1 MNPDCIIDM
10 RFITFIKCYLYHQV
24 PVARKALYII
34 LLGLIGSP
42 LFSQTG
48 GDNVYEFL
56 NLTHSSLITSLGGA
70 NVSLFTDDL
79 NMAYHNPALLNSG
92 MDNSLAIN
100 YVNYFAG
107 INYGMTMYSRSYAGI
122 GNFAA
127 GLTYLNYGTFQET
140 DESGNITGTFT
151 AAEYALSM
159 IYSRTI
165 DSLFSIGV
173 NLKPVLSNLEKYTSF
188 GLALDAGASYHS
200 RNNLFSAGLAI
211 KNIGMQITTYTGGA
225 REKLPFEIQAGVTQ
239 RLGHAPFRFS
249 LTLRHLEK
257 FDMTYNYPSSVNPA
271 STQSGNDGFGENL
284 LRHMILGAE
293 IIPQKNF
300 YFSAGYNYQRRKEL
314 QVDSNVSTVGFSW
327 GFGINTSFMSLGF
340 GRATYHLAGTSTDI
354 SLIIRPDKLYKKLSR
369 K

>member
-1 MNPDCIIDM
+1 MLSLPS
-10 RFITFIKCYLYHQV
+10 L

-42 LFSQTG
+42 LFPQTG
-48 GDNVYEFL
+48 GDHVYDFL
-56 NLTHSSLITSLGGA
+56 NLTHSSLVTSLGGT
-70 NVSLFTDDL
+70 NVSLYTDDL
-79 NMAYHNPALLNSG
+79 NMAYYNPALLGSA

-107 INYGMTMYSRSYAGI
+107 INYGMTMYSKSFEGI

-127 GLTYLNYGTFQET
+127 GMTYLNYGTFQET

-159 IYSRTI
+159 IYSRTV
-165 DSLFSIGV
+165 DSLFSFGV
-173 NLKPVLSNLEKYTSF
+173 DLKPVLSNLEKYTSF
-188 GLALDAGASYHS
+188 GFAIDAGASYHS
-200 RNNLFSAGLAI
+200 RNNLFSAGLTL
-211 KNIGMQITTYTGGA
+211 KNMGMQITTYTGEA
-225 REKLPFEIQAGVTQ
+225 REKLPFEIQAGVSQ
-239 RLGHAPFRFS
+239 KLGHAPFRFS

-257 FDMTYNYPSSVNPA
+257 FDLTYDYPSSANPA
-271 STQSGNDGFGENL
+271 GTPSGNDGFGENL
-284 LRHMILGAE
+284 LRHMIFGAE

-327 GFGINTSFMSLGF
+327 GFGINTSFMSIGF
-340 GRATYHLAGTSTDI
+340 GRATYHLAGSSSNV
-354 SLIIRPDKLYKKLSR
+354 SLIIRPEQLYKKFSR